1 MDWRWGI
8 AEVEESRAEV
18 RVVRRLGGRGEGGD
32 GGMRMRSEGG
42 GDMVWCG
49 VVGEWVGGWLLEMG
63 CFTYYGRAGMYDL
76 IIRCRAYDWRSQGLE
91 PPAAGHR

>member
-18 RVVRRLGGRGEGGD
+18 RVVRRWGGKGEGGD
-32 GGMRMRSEGG
+32 GGMRMRSGEG

-49 VVGEWVGGWLLEMG
+49 VVWCGGWVGGWPLGKSRL
-63 CFTYYGRAGMYDL
+63 Y
-76 IIRCRAYDWRSQGLE
+76 
-91 PPAAGHR
+91 

>member
-42 GDMVWCG
+42 GHWGG
-49 VVGEWVGGWLLEMG
+49 VVVVVEWVGGWLLEVV
-63 CFTYYGRAGMYDL
+63 CLTYYGRAGMNDL
-76 IIRCRAYDWRSQGLE
+76 IISCRAYDWRSKALD